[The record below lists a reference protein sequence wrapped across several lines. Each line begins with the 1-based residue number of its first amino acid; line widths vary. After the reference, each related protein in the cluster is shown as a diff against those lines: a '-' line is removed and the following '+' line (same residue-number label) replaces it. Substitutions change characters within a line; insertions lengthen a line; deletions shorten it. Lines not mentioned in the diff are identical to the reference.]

1 MKTKMIQMKDYISP
15 ETIVSEARMSRTKN
29 RKQTYLLVEGD
40 ADIAFFK
47 NIIDRTCCKVKFCNG
62 KSNVEKAIENC
73 NKAKLNGIIGIVDR
87 DFDLLL
93 NNNQSIENLFKT
105 DTHDLET
112 MSIRDGAF
120 ERLNNEYGDDEKIEI
135 FENRNKES
143 VLKRILTIGSIL
155 GKVRIADMLNKFEI
169 GFNDMQLE
177 DYILDELSL
186 DYERY
191 ISNAISGSKQKDN
204 KLNVKAV
211 FGREK
216 EKNYDIWQICR
227 GHDLTQIIAAF
238 YSNEKKYSVGNIKA
252 KYIKASTIE
261 RELRMAYSM
270 EAFYKT
276 ELFLD
281 LEKWQREN
289 KDTILKKTTYKSEY
303 KG

>member
-1 MKTKMIQMKDYISP
+1 
-15 ETIVSEARMSRTKN
+15 
-29 RKQTYLLVEGD
+29 
-40 ADIAFFK
+40 
-47 NIIDRTCCKVKFCNG
+47 
-62 KSNVEKAIENC
+62 
-73 NKAKLNGIIGIVDR
+73 
-87 DFDLLL
+87 
-93 NNNQSIENLFKT
+93 
-105 DTHDLET
+105 
-112 MSIRDGAF
+112 
-120 ERLNNEYGDDEKIEI
+120 
-135 FENRNKES
+135 
-143 VLKRILTIGSIL
+143 
-155 GKVRIADMLNKFEI
+155 ML